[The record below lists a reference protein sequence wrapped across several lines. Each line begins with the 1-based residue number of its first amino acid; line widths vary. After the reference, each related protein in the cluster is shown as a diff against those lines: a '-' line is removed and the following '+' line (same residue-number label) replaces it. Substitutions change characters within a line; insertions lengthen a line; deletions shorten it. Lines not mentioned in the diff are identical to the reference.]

1 MCCSRDFRPSLLYFV
16 LLALRSQKDT
26 GTILSTHV
34 HNNKQQGSIH
44 LHQSLNWHIL
54 RFSCTSSQC
63 SDTAY
68 EMLCSRFLTF
78 NVSFASQ
85 CGLIHA
91 SFLSSLF
98 SPYLA
103 LEVNEHFFY
112 LFNTLIHIYNES
124 TLYFPHSFG
133 RIGVLFPIHL
143 KSIEA
148 FLYGDWF
155 NITSMWSY
163 FEQLSYHLAFEI

>member
-1 MCCSRDFRPSLLYFV
+1 MLLQRFSSFFTSLRSTRSPFLGFC
-16 LLALRSQKDT
+16 SQKDP

-85 CGLIHA
+85 CGLIHG

-103 LEVNEHFFY
+103 LEVNEHFF
-112 LFNTLIHIYNES
+112 TCS
-124 TLYFPHSFG
+124 
-133 RIGVLFPIHL
+133 IHL
-143 KSIEA
+143 FTYTMKVLSF
-148 FLYGDWF
+148 FL
-155 NITSMWSY
+155 I
-163 FEQLSYHLAFEI
+163 LLAELEYCFQFI